1 MLVEDAAETVV
12 LVQVDGRVLL
22 ENNHVAADAARC
34 LRLAAPSLPVLTEW
48 VWVLV
53 REECSSCD
61 VVVGSLLSPRVA
73 AKASDAGG
81 GLLKA
86 CPR

>member
-22 ENNHVAADAARC
+22 ETIM
-34 LRLAAPSLPVLTEW
+34 LPLMLLAALSLVVLTEW